1 MSDVDPPV
9 VNRRKL
15 MEAIRGL
22 CYTTQPSAPR
32 IEHCLDK
39 LGLVISDMIDE
50 QVEVVV
56 VRRKS

>member
-1 MSDVDPPV
+1 MSDVDPQI

-22 CYTTQPSAPR
+22 CHTTQPSALR
-32 IEHCLDK
+32 IGYSLDK
-39 LGLVISDMIDE
+39 LGLVISDMIGE
-50 QVEVVV
+50 QVELVI